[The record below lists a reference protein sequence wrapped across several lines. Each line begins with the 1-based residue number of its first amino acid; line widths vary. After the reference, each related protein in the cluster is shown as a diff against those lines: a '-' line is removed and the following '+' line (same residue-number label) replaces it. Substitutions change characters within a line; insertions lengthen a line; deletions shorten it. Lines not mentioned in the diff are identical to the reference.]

1 MAFVFK
7 FPDVGEGIHEG
18 TVVEWLVA
26 EGDTVA
32 EDQPLLK
39 VETDKAVVE
48 LPSPK
53 GGTVL
58 KIHSVAGDL
67 IHVGD
72 DLIIIGEVGEN
83 VPAPDRAATFTPAVA
98 ESDEDAAV
106 DIEEAAVE
114 PAVSDSKSRRPL
126 ATPKTRV
133 LARQLGVDIS
143 SVAGTGSGG
152 RITDEDVKRVSRG
165 EADSAPAVTKV
176 SAPDTVPANV
186 TVTAD
191 GPVERM
197 PLTHLRKVI
206 AGAMRKSKQISAH
219 VTHVEE
225 ADATGLMAAYRELKP
240 QIEKDHGVKFSVLP
254 FFIKALVQTL
264 KDFPIF
270 NASVDE
276 EAGEL
281 VLKKYYNIGIAV
293 DTAQGLIVPV
303 IRDANTKDMVELA
316 REVADLAGR
325 ARERKLGL
333 EEMRGGSCTI
343 TNIGPLGGVFA
354 TPIINQPELAILG
367 LHKIE
372 QRPVVRDGQIV
383 IRDMMYLS
391 ISFDHRWIDGA
402 EGARFM
408 TAFSRLISNPNL
420 LLARL

>member
-1 MAFVFK
+1 MSFVFN

-26 EGDTVA
+26 EGDAVV

-53 GGTVL
+53 TGTVL
-58 KIHSVAGDL
+58 KIHFGAGDL

-72 DLIIIGEVGEN
+72 ALIVIGEAGES
-83 VPAPDRAATFTPAVA
+83 VPDSGVETTAPPEVADAAPATVVEVASQPTTPVA
-98 ESDEDAAV
+98 EG
-106 DIEEAAVE
+106 
-114 PAVSDSKSRRPL
+114 SRRPL
-126 ATPKTRV
+126 ATPKTRAF
-133 LARQLGVDIS
+133 ARKMGVDLS
-143 SVAGTGSGG
+143 KVNGTGSGG
-152 RITDEDVKRVSRG
+152 RITDEDVERASRG
-165 EADSAPAVTKV
+165 EVSLSSPASVPAAV
-176 SAPDTVPANV
+176 EIPANV
-186 TVTAD
+186 TITAD
-191 GPVERM
+191 GPVERVA
-197 PLTHLRKVI
+197 LTHLRKVI
-206 AGAMRKSKQISAH
+206 AGAMRSSKQISAH

-225 ADATGLMAAYRELKP
+225 ADATALMAAYRDLKP
-240 QIEKDHGVKFSVLP
+240 QIEGEHGIKFSVLP
-254 FFIKALVQTL
+254 FFIKALVECL
-264 KDFPIF
+264 KDFPMF

-293 DTAQGLIVPV
+293 DTPQGLIVPV
-303 IRDANTKDMVELA
+303 IKDADSKDMIQLA
-316 REVADLAGR
+316 RQVADIAGR

-333 EEMRGGSCTI
+333 DELRGGSCTI

-391 ISFDHRWIDGA
+391 VSFDHRWIDGA

-408 TAFSRLISNPNL
+408 TQFARLISNPNL
-420 LLARL
+420 LMARL

>member
-1 MAFVFK
+1 MAFVFN

-26 EGDTVA
+26 EGDTVT

-53 GGTVL
+53 GGTIL
-58 KIHSVAGDL
+58 KIHFAAGDL

-72 DLIIIGEVGEN
+72 ALVAIGEAGES
-83 VPAPDRAATFTPAVA
+83 VPESGEGQTVQPLASESVTAPAVHDSSRSA
-98 ESDEDAAV
+98 TAGAV
-106 DIEEAAVE
+106 GH
-114 PAVSDSKSRRPL
+114 RRPL
-126 ATPKTRV
+126 ATPKTRA
-133 LARQLGVDIS
+133 LARQLNVELSRVVGS
-143 SVAGTGSGG
+143 GSGG
-152 RITDEDVKRVSRG
+152 RITDEDVERASRG
-165 EADSAPAVTKV
+165 EVASVPSPAPSVLAD
-176 SAPDTVPANV
+176 VPANV
-186 TVTAD
+186 TITAD
-191 GPVERM
+191 GPVERVA
-197 PLTHLRKVI
+197 LTHLRKII
-206 AGAMRKSKQISAH
+206 AGAMRSSKQISAH

-225 ADATGLMAAYRELKP
+225 ADATALMAAYRDLKP
-240 QIEKDHGVKFSVLP
+240 QIEAKHGVKFSVLP
-254 FFIKALVQTL
+254 FFVKALVETL

-293 DTAQGLIVPV
+293 DTPQGLIVPV
-303 IRDANTKDMVELA
+303 IKDADSKDMIQLA

-372 QRPVVRDGQIV
+372 QRPVVREGQIV

-402 EGARFM
+402 QGARFM
-408 TAFSRLISNPNL
+408 TAFARLISNPNL

>member
-1 MAFVFK
+1 
-7 FPDVGEGIHEG
+7 
-18 TVVEWLVA
+18 
-26 EGDTVA
+26 
-32 EDQPLLK
+32 LLK

-53 GGTVL
+53 DGTVL
-58 KIHSVAGDL
+58 KIHFAAGDL

-72 DLIIIGEVGEN
+72 ALIVIGKAGES
-83 VPAPDRAATFTPAVA
+83 VVDSGEAHAPPVEASESVTAPAVV
-98 ESDEDAAV
+98 DAAQPV
-106 DIEEAAVE
+106 V
-114 PAVSDSKSRRPL
+114 PGTVGHRRPL
-126 ATPKTRV
+126 ATPKTRG
-133 LARQLGVDIS
+133 LARKLGVELS
-143 SVAGTGSGG
+143 SVVGTGSGG
-152 RITDEDVKRVSRG
+152 RITDDDVERASRG
-165 EADSAPAVTKV
+165 EAASVSTPAPTKSV
-176 SAPDTVPANV
+176 DVPANV
-186 TVTAD
+186 TITAD
-191 GPVERM
+191 GPVERVA
-197 PLTHLRKVI
+197 LTHLRKVI
-206 AGAMRKSKQISAH
+206 AGAMRSSKQISAH

-225 ADATGLMAAYRELKP
+225 ADATALMVAYRDLKP
-240 QIEKDHGVKFSVLP
+240 QIEAEHGVKFSVLP
-254 FFIKALVQTL
+254 FFIKALVECL
-264 KDFPIF
+264 KDFPMF

-293 DTAQGLIVPV
+293 DTPQGLIVPV
-303 IRDANTKDMVELA
+303 IKDADQKDMVHLA

-325 ARERKLGL
+325 ARERQLGL
-333 EEMRGGSCTI
+333 DEMRGGSCTI

-408 TAFSRLISNPNL
+408 TQFARLISNPNL
-420 LLARL
+420 LMARL

>member
-1 MAFVFK
+1 MAFVFN

-26 EGDTVA
+26 EGDIVA

-39 VETDKAVVE
+39 VETDKAIVE

-53 GGTVL
+53 AGTVL
-58 KIHSVAGDL
+58 KMHFAAGDL

-72 DLIIIGEVGEN
+72 ALIVIGEAGES
-83 VPAPDRAATFTPAVA
+83 VADSGEAQTAEVEESESVMAPPAPDAGRPVA
-98 ESDEDAAV
+98 PGMGE
-106 DIEEAAVE
+106 
-114 PAVSDSKSRRPL
+114 KHRRPL

-133 LARQLGVDIS
+133 LARTLGVDLSGLI
-143 SVAGTGSGG
+143 GTGSGG
-152 RITDEDVKRVSRG
+152 RITDDDVERASRG
-165 EADSAPAVTKV
+165 EVASAPSPELPV
-176 SAPDTVPANV
+176 SVDGIANV

-191 GPVERM
+191 GPVERVA
-197 PLTHLRKVI
+197 LTHLRKII
-206 AGAMRKSKQISAH
+206 AGAMQSSKQISAH

-225 ADATGLMAAYRELKP
+225 ADASALMVAYRDLKP
-240 QIEKDHGVKFSVLP
+240 QIEAEHGVKFSVLP
-254 FFIKALVQTL
+254 FFIKALVQCL

-276 EAGEL
+276 DAGEL
-281 VLKKYYNIGIAV
+281 ILKKYYNIGIAV
-293 DTAQGLIVPV
+293 DTPQGLIVPV
-303 IRDANTKDMVELA
+303 IKDADTKDMIQLA
-316 REVADLAGR
+316 RELSDLAVR
-325 ARERKLGL
+325 ARERRLAL
-333 EEMRGGSCTI
+333 DEMRGGSCTI

-383 IRDMMYLS
+383 IREMMYLS

-402 EGARFM
+402 QGARFM

-420 LLARL
+420 LFARL

>member
-1 MAFVFK
+1 MAFVFN

-26 EGDTVA
+26 EGDVVA

-48 LPSPK
+48 LPSPS
-53 GGTVL
+53 GGTVI
-58 KIHSVAGDL
+58 KIHFSVGDL

-72 DLIIIGEVGEN
+72 ALIVIGEAGES
-83 VPAPDRAATFTPAVA
+83 VPDSSADTTGSLKVSQSASAPVV
-98 ESDEDAAV
+98 EDAGQPVTSVALGL
-106 DIEEAAVE
+106 
-114 PAVSDSKSRRPL
+114 RRPI
-126 ATPKTRV
+126 ATPKTRA
-133 LARQLGVDIS
+133 LARSLGVDLS
-143 SVAGTGSGG
+143 QVTGTGAGG
-152 RITDEDVKRVSRG
+152 RISDQDVESASRG
-165 EADSAPAVTKV
+165 EVSAAAPAAVQV
-176 SAPDTVPANV
+176 EVDVPSNV
-186 TVTAD
+186 TITAD
-191 GPVERM
+191 GPVERIA
-197 PLTHLRKVI
+197 LTHLRKVI
-206 AGAMRKSKQISAH
+206 AGAMRSSKQISAH

-225 ADATGLMAAYRELKP
+225 ADATALMAAYRDLKP
-240 QIEKDHGVKFSVLP
+240 QIEAEHGIKFSVLP
-254 FFIKALVQTL
+254 FFIKALVECL

-276 EAGEL
+276 EAGEV

-293 DTAQGLIVPV
+293 DTPQGLIVPV
-303 IRDANTKDMVELA
+303 IKDADSKDMVQLA

-325 ARERKLGL
+325 ARERRLGL
-333 EEMRGGSCTI
+333 GELRGGSCTI

-372 QRPVVRDGQIV
+372 QRPVVREGQIV

-402 EGARFM
+402 QGARFM

-420 LLARL
+420 LMARL

>member
-1 MAFVFK
+1 MAFVFN

-26 EGDTVA
+26 EGDVVA

-53 GGTVL
+53 TGTVL
-58 KIHSVAGDL
+58 KIHFAAGDL

-72 DLIIIGEVGEN
+72 ALIVIGDAGESVPDSGKGTTALPQGSDAVSAPEVE
-83 VPAPDRAATFTPAVA
+83 VADQPATAVA
-98 ESDEDAAV
+98 TG
-106 DIEEAAVE
+106 
-114 PAVSDSKSRRPL
+114 SRRPL
-126 ATPKTRV
+126 ATPKTRA
-133 LARQLGVDIS
+133 LAREMGVDLS
-143 SVAGTGSGG
+143 KVSGTGSGG
-152 RITDEDVKRVSRG
+152 RITDDDVERAARG
-165 EADSAPAVTKV
+165 EVSLTPPASVPAAV
-176 SAPDTVPANV
+176 EIPANV
-186 TVTAD
+186 TITAD
-191 GPVERM
+191 GPVERVS
-197 PLTHLRKVI
+197 LTHLRKVI
-206 AGAMRKSKQISAH
+206 AGAMRSSKQISAH

-225 ADATGLMAAYRELKP
+225 ADATALMAAYRDLKP
-240 QIEKDHGVKFSVLP
+240 QIEAEHDIKFSVLP
-254 FFIKALVQTL
+254 FFIKALVECL
-264 KDFPIF
+264 KDFPMF

-276 EAGEL
+276 EAGEM

-293 DTAQGLIVPV
+293 DTPQGLIVPV
-303 IRDANTKDMVELA
+303 IKDADSKDMIQLA
-316 REVADLAGR
+316 RQVADIAGR

-333 EEMRGGSCTI
+333 DELRGGTCTI

-402 EGARFM
+402 QGARFM
-408 TAFSRLISNPNL
+408 TQFARLISNPNL
-420 LLARL
+420 LMARL

>member
-26 EGDTVA
+26 EGDTVV

-53 GGTVL
+53 DGTVL
-58 KIHSVAGDL
+58 KVHFAAGDQ

-72 DLIIIGEVGEN
+72 DLIVIGQPGESVGHSNEAEAAQTA
-83 VPAPDRAATFTPAVA
+83 VSETVSAPVTPDAPAPGASGA
-98 ESDEDAAV
+98 EGF
-106 DIEEAAVE
+106 
-114 PAVSDSKSRRPL
+114 RRPL
-126 ATPKTRV
+126 ATPKTRA
-133 LARQLGVDIS
+133 LARRLGVELS
-143 SVAGTGSGG
+143 GVAGTGSGG
-152 RITDEDVKRVSRG
+152 RITDEDVERASKG
-165 EADSAPAVTKV
+165 EPTPVPASIPSPAV
-176 SAPDTVPANV
+176 PDVPAN
-186 TVTAD
+186 TTITAD
-191 GPVERM
+191 GPVERVA
-197 PLTHLRKVI
+197 LTHLRKVI
-206 AGAMRKSKQISAH
+206 AGAMRSSKQISAH

-225 ADATGLMAAYRELKP
+225 ADATALMAAYRDLKP
-240 QIEKDHGVKFSVLP
+240 QIEAEHGVKFSVLP

-264 KDFPIF
+264 KDFPMF

-281 VLKKYYNIGIAV
+281 ILKKYYNIGIAV
-293 DTAQGLIVPV
+293 DTPQGLIVPV
-303 IRDANTKDMVELA
+303 IKDADTKDMVELA
-316 REVADLAGR
+316 REVADMAGR

-333 EEMRGGSCTI
+333 DEMRGGSCTI

-408 TAFSRLISNPNL
+408 TAFSRLVSNPNL